1 MKTQAQRQTV
11 VRLSLMCILLL
22 AIGLGVCRLGYQELS
37 GDEAFGYFFSLQSY
51 PDMVRSTLTLG
62 EPHPVA
68 SYYVQKA
75 WLAAVGYSEFAL
87 RFTSVWWSVL
97 AVALLY
103 VLARRLGLGEG
114 ASLLS
119 AALLAVSPY
128 AVWHGQNARMYA
140 MSLALTL
147 ASSWLAIEA
156 ILRKRWILWVAYVLV
171 SWLCLQTHYYTVFV
185 ILVQNVLVVGWT
197 LLVKRTPRRLVPWVM
212 SQLALG
218 LLILPWLLSARNT
231 LASYGGNADS
241 PPLGS
246 LLVRSLSVFAVG
258 EMLPRLPR
266 TLSGYLA
273 GFLVL
278 VALARLVLSGPVG
291 RRTAASAAAY
301 LGIPLLAIWLG
312 AQSRPIFNER
322 YILDGAPAF
331 YLLASVAVLGVGTTG
346 LRSRVS
352 EPRRLASG
360 GQAPA
365 VKVLEG
371 IGALTGTILLVAALI
386 SLGNYFTDPAY
397 SKTRGW
403 RELATT
409 MTRLSSGIPTAGV
422 RLAQNFPDPSLWYYY
437 RGPVAHL
444 VLPPAAS
451 DAAGADREAAN
462 LVKAGV
468 QRVILAAQPAEWWDR
483 DGIAE
488 AALAKYYA
496 PVAAIP
502 LGGWSTRVYAT
513 PPAAV
518 SPIGVSFA
526 NGVTLAAAVP
536 ESRQLIPGGVLVVHL
551 RWRDP
556 QDRLTG
562 TEKITL
568 QILDSQGAL
577 VAQNDLPLGASEIG
591 APVTSY
597 AILIPPTLSP
607 GRYRLI
613 VALYDPERPD
623 SGRLLTTTGA
633 DHVDL
638 SELYV
643 E

>member
-1 MKTQAQRQTV
+1 MKTQAPRRTL
-11 VRLSLMCILLL
+11 VRLSLLSILLL
-22 AIGLGVCRLGYQELS
+22 AFGLGVCRLGYQELS

-51 PDMVRSTLTLG
+51 PGMVRSTLTLG
-62 EPHPVA
+62 EPHPVG

-75 WLAAVGYSEFAL
+75 WLAAAGDSEFAL
-87 RFTSVWWSVL
+87 RFASVWWSVL

-103 VLARRLGLGEG
+103 VLARRLGLGHG

-119 AALLAVSPY
+119 ATLLAINPY
-128 AVWHGQNARMYA
+128 AIWHAQNARMYA

-147 ASSWLAIEA
+147 ASTWLAIEA
-156 ILRKRWILWVAYVLV
+156 LLRKRWAFWAAYVLV

-197 LLVKRTPRRLVPWVM
+197 LLVLRTPRRLVPWVV

-218 LLILPWLLSARNT
+218 LLILPWLLLARST
-231 LASYGGNADS
+231 LVGYGGNGDS

-246 LLVRSLSVFAVG
+246 MLVRSLSVFAVG
-258 EMLPRLPR
+258 ETLPRLPR

-273 GFLVL
+273 GFLIL
-278 VALARLVLSGPVG
+278 VAIARLAFSGPAG
-291 RRTAASAAAY
+291 RKTAAAAAAY
-301 LGIPLLAIWLG
+301 LGIPLLAIGLS

-322 YILDGAPAF
+322 YILEGAPAF
-331 YLLASVAVLGVGTTG
+331 YLLASVAVLGVGTTT
-346 LRSRVS
+346 LRLGVS

-360 GQAPA
+360 GQALA
-365 VKVLEG
+365 VKLLKG
-371 IGALTGTILLVAALI
+371 IAAVTGAILLVAALI
-386 SLGNYFTDPAY
+386 SLGNYYANPAFG
-397 SKTRGW
+397 KTRDW

-409 MTRLSSGIPTAGV
+409 MTRLSGGIPTADV

-451 DAAGADREAAN
+451 DVAGADREVAN
-462 LVKAGV
+462 LAASGV
-468 QRVILAAQPAEWWDR
+468 QRVILPAQRAEWWDR

-496 PVAAIP
+496 PVATIP
-502 LGGWSTRVYAT
+502 FGSWSTRVYAA
-513 PPAAV
+513 PPAAI
-518 SPIGVSFA
+518 SPVGVSFV
-526 NGVTLAAAVP
+526 NGVTLAAAIP
-536 ESRQLIPGGVLVVHL
+536 DSRQLIPGGVLVVHL
-551 RWRDP
+551 QWRGP
-556 QDRLTG
+556 QGGLTG

-577 VAQNDLPLGASEIG
+577 VAQNDLPFGASEIG

-597 AILIPPTLSP
+597 GILVPQQLSR

-623 SGRLLTTTGA
+623 SARFLTTDGT

-638 SELYV
+638 GEVYV
-643 E
+643 Q